1 MNCTI
6 FVWNDLYCDLYLEFS
21 KIYIKTEDNVKEIS
35 NNFSS
40 VFKII
45 LNLLNQ

>member
-6 FVWNDLYCDLYLEFS
+6 LYGMTFVILFRVFKDLYKE
-21 KIYIKTEDNVKEIS
+21 INNVKEIS

-45 LNLLNQ
+45 LKFT